1 MPGVGKCQRRH
12 ALPSGYELGVTPRMA
27 YNGNMTQ
34 HPNLST
40 FLDDL
45 ASGEPTPGG
54 GSAAAL
60 AGALGAALAA
70 MVANLTIGRK
80 RYVDVDTQMQAVL
93 HEAEALRG
101 RLTSLVAEDAQAYEQ
116 VRAAYRLPKETAEDL
131 AARNAAIQAAM
142 QGASLTPLETM
153 RACMAVL
160 RLAEQAATQ
169 GNINAATDGAVG
181 VLLAQA
187 GLRGAA
193 LNVRVNLGGIDDRAF
208 AAACEQEVASLLTE
222 AEASARRTL
231 AAVEA
236 RLAQT

>member
-1 MPGVGKCQRRH
+1 MVAMSQPF
-12 ALPSGYELGVTPRMA
+12 
-27 YNGNMTQ
+27 
-34 HPNLST
+34 NLST

-70 MVANLTIGRK
+70 MVANLTVGRK
-80 RYVDVDTQMQAVL
+80 RYVNVDTQMQAVL
-93 HEAEALRG
+93 DQAEALCS
-101 RLTSLVAEDAQAYEQ
+101 RLTALVADDAQAYDQ

-153 RACMAVL
+153 RACIAVL
-160 RLAEQAATQ
+160 RLVEQAATL
-169 GNINAATDGAVG
+169 GNVNAATDGAVG
-181 VLLAQA
+181 ALLAHA

-193 LNVRVNLGGIDDRAF
+193 LNVRVNLGGIDDRDF
-208 AAACEQEVASLLTE
+208 AAASEQEVGSLLAE
-222 AEASARRTL
+222 AEAITGHIL

-236 RLAQT
+236 RLASS

>member
-1 MPGVGKCQRRH
+1 
-12 ALPSGYELGVTPRMA
+12 MA
-27 YNGNMTQ
+27 YNGPMSQ
-34 HPNLST
+34 HPNLPT

-45 ASGEPTPGG
+45 ASAEPTPGG

-70 MVANLTIGRK
+70 MVANLTVGRK
-80 RYVDVDTQMQAVL
+80 RYAEVDGEMQAVL

-101 RLTSLVAEDAQAYEQ
+101 RLTALVAEDAQAYDQ

-153 RACMAVL
+153 RACLAVL
-160 RLAEQAATQ
+160 RLAEQAATL

-181 VLLAQA
+181 ALLAHA

-193 LNVRVNLGGIDDRAF
+193 LNVRINLGGIDNRAF
-208 AAACEQEVASLLTE
+208 AAASEQEVASLLAE
-222 AEASARRTL
+222 AETITGRIL

>member
-1 MPGVGKCQRRH
+1 MNQPF
-12 ALPSGYELGVTPRMA
+12 
-27 YNGNMTQ
+27 
-34 HPNLST
+34 NLST

-60 AGALGAALAA
+60 AGALGAALAT
-70 MVANLTIGRK
+70 MVAHLTVGRQ
-80 RYVDVDTQMQAVL
+80 RYVDVDAQMQAVV

-101 RLTSLVAEDAQAYEQ
+101 RLTALVVEDAQAYEQ
-116 VRAAYRLPKETAEDL
+116 VRAAYRLPKESADDL
-131 AARNAAIQAAM
+131 AARSAAIQAAM

-153 RACMAVL
+153 RACIAVL
-160 RLAEQAATQ
+160 RLAEQAATL
-169 GNINAATDGAVG
+169 GNVNAATDGAVG
-181 VLLAQA
+181 ALLAQA

-208 AAACEQEVASLLTE
+208 AAVSEQEVATLLAE
-222 AEASARRTL
+222 AEALTARIL

-236 RLAQT
+236 RLVQS